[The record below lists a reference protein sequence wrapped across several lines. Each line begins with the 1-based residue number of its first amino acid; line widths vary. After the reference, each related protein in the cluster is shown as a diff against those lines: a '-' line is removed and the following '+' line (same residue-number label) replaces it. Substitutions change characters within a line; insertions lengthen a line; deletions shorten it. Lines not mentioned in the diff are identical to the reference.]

1 VTPSHERLVAQLT
14 RLKLVHGH
22 VRDILDSL
30 LEDAAKRELS
40 YADFLDGVLRAEV
53 QSKQDKRIRMGRLIA
68 HFLFQRTLKQF
79 GSLFRW
85 SSAFDSELAEE

>member
-1 VTPSHERLVAQLT
+1 MTPSHERLVAHLT
-14 RLKLVHGH
+14 RLKLVH

-53 QSKQDKRIRMGRLIA
+53 QSKQDKRIRMGA
-68 HFLFQRTLKQF
+68 SSRTSPTNAPSSSSTSAR
-79 GSLFRW
+79 SLR
-85 SSAFDSELAEE
+85 SIPS

>member
-1 VTPSHERLVAQLT
+1 MTPGHERLVAHLT
-14 RLKLVHGH
+14 RLKLVH

-68 HFLFQRTLKQF
+68 HSLSTHPRAVRLRRAALDRFQV
-79 GSLFRW
+79 
-85 SSAFDSELAEE
+85 D